1 VTVNPAGGTANFDFS
16 DRVAVVTGG
25 TGVLG
30 RAIAHGFRRSAAR
43 VVILA
48 RNHALVNETAV
59 GLGNTDEVMGV
70 AADVLDADQ
79 LRSAL
84 DSIVGQWGDLHI
96 LVNAAGGNRSEAT
109 VAPDGSFFDVSPDAI
124 RQVVDLNLMG
134 TLLPIQIFGRAIA
147 DAGTG
152 SIVNISSMAATR
164 PLSRVL
170 GYGAA
175 KAAVENATRWLADHT
190 ARLIG
195 PGVRVNAVAPG
206 FFLSDQNRD
215 LLVTAGGELTDRG
228 RRIVDATPM
237 GRLGDPDDVV
247 GPVLWL
253 ASEASRFVT
262 GAVIPV
268 DGGFSAT
275 SVL

>member
-1 VTVNPAGGTANFDFS
+1 MNATGATANFDFS
-16 DRVAVVTGG
+16 GRVAVVTGG

-30 RAIAHGFRRSAAR
+30 RAIAQGFRRSAAR
-43 VVILA
+43 VAILA
-48 RNHALVNETAV
+48 RNPAIVNETAV
-59 GLGNTDEVMGV
+59 GLGTKDEVIGV
-70 AADVLDADQ
+70 AADVLDAEQ
-79 LRSAL
+79 LHSAL
-84 DSIVGQWGDLHI
+84 ETILGRWGGLDV
-96 LVNAAGGNRSEAT
+96 LVNAAGGNRADAT
-109 VAPDGSFFDVSPDAI
+109 VAPGGSFFDVSPDAI
-124 RQVVDLNLMG
+124 RHVIDLNLMG
-134 TLLPIQIFGRAIA
+134 TLLPIQILGRAIA

-152 SIVNISSMAATR
+152 AIVNVSSMAATR
-164 PLSRVL
+164 PLSGVV

-175 KAAVENATRWLADHT
+175 KAAVDNATRWLADHA

-206 FFLSDQNRD
+206 FFLSSQNRD
-215 LLVTAGGELTDRG
+215 LLVNASGELTARG

-237 GRLGDPDDVV
+237 GRLGDADDVV

-268 DGGFSAT
+268 DGGFSAA

>member
-1 VTVNPAGGTANFDFS
+1 MSSAGGTANFDFS
-16 DRVAVVTGG
+16 GRVVVVTGG

-30 RAIAHGFRRSAAR
+30 RALARGFLRAAAR

-48 RNHALVNETAV
+48 RNPAIVNDTAA
-59 GLGNTDEVMGV
+59 GLGNEGEVIGV
-70 AADVLDADQ
+70 AADVLDPDQ

-84 DSIVGQWGDLHI
+84 DAILGRWGGLDV
-96 LVNAAGGNRSEAT
+96 LVNAAGGNRADAT
-109 VAPDGSFFDVSPDAI
+109 VAPGGSFFDVSPDAI
-124 RQVVDLNLMG
+124 RGVVDLNLMG
-134 TLLPIQIFGRAIA
+134 TLLPIQIFGSVISR
-147 DAGTG
+147 AGTG
-152 SIVNISSMAATR
+152 AIVNVSSMAAGR
-164 PLSRVL
+164 PLSRVV

-190 ARLIG
+190 ARVIG

-206 FFLSDQNRD
+206 FFLSSQNRD
-215 LLVTAGGELTDRG
+215 LLLNAGGELTDRG

-237 GRLGDPDDVV
+237 GRLGDAEDVV

-268 DGGFSAT
+268 DGGFSVA

>member
-1 VTVNPAGGTANFDFS
+1 VNPTRGTASFDFS
-16 DRVAVVTGG
+16 GQVAVVTGG
-25 TGVLG
+25 TGALG
-30 RAIAHGFRRSAAR
+30 RAIAGGFRRSAAR

-48 RNHALVNETAV
+48 RNPAIVNETAA
-59 GLGNTDEVMGV
+59 GLGGKDDVLGL

-84 DSIVGQWGDLHI
+84 ETILDRWGGLDV
-96 LVNAAGGNRSEAT
+96 LVNAAGGNRADAT
-109 VAPDGSFFDVSPDAI
+109 VAPGGSFFDVSPDAI
-124 RQVVDLNLMG
+124 RHVVDLNLMG
-134 TLLPIQIFGRAIA
+134 TLLPIQVFGRAIA
-147 DAGTG
+147 GAGTG
-152 SIVNISSMAATR
+152 AIVNVSSMAATR

-175 KAAVENATRWLADHT
+175 KAAVDNATRWLADHT
-190 ARLIG
+190 ARSIG

-206 FFLSDQNRD
+206 FVLSGQNRD
-215 LLVTAGGELTDRG
+215 LLVNGGGQLTDRG

-268 DGGFSAT
+268 DGGFSAA

>member
-1 VTVNPAGGTANFDFS
+1 MNPTGAAANFDFS
-16 DRVAVVTGG
+16 GRVAVVTGG
-25 TGVLG
+25 TGILG
-30 RAIAHGFRRSAAR
+30 RAIARGFRRSAAR
-43 VVILA
+43 VAILA
-48 RNHALVNETAV
+48 RNPAMVSETATE
-59 GLGNTDEVMGV
+59 LGTEDEVIGV
-70 AADVLDADQ
+70 SADVLDADQ

-84 DSIVGQWGDLHI
+84 QTIAGRWGGLDV
-96 LVNAAGGNRSEAT
+96 LVNAAGGNLAGAT
-109 VAPDGSFFDVSPDAI
+109 VAPGGSFFDVKAEAI

-134 TLLPIQIFGRAIA
+134 TLLPIQVFGRAMA
-147 DAGTG
+147 QAGTG
-152 SIVNISSMAATR
+152 AIVNVSSMAASR
-164 PLSRVL
+164 PLSRVV

-195 PGVRVNAVAPG
+195 PGLRVNAVAPG
-206 FFLSDQNRD
+206 FFLSSQNRD
-215 LLVTAGGELTDRG
+215 LLVSANGELTDRG
-228 RRIVDATPM
+228 RRIVDSTPM
-237 GRLGDPDDVV
+237 GRLGNPDDVV

-268 DGGFSAT
+268 DGGFSAA